1 MPVEAQKLILGA
13 ITEHPQVPD
22 LDLAVVRA
30 SHDEVACF
38 LVPIADVHV
47 LLVGANLHGGLV
59 VAVHSHVDDLEG
71 AVGGAW
77 VRDEVHDAK
86 AKG

>member
-1 MPVEAQKLILGA
+1 MTCL
-13 ITEHPQVPD
+13 
-22 LDLAVVRA
+22 
-30 SHDEVACF
+30 